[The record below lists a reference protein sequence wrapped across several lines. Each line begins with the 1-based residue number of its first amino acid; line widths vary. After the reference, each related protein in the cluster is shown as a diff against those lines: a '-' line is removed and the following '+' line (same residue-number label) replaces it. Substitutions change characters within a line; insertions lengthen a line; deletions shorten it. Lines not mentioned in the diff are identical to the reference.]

1 MYKESLVIMN
11 SPVEHPVHF
20 RFEACFVIEVKECV
34 FEVIVVWFFF
44 ELKVLDIVHVLDEGV

>member
-1 MYKESLVIMN
+1 MN